1 MIQFHKSRNP
11 ENPIQNVVFYGD
23 TTEYIR
29 LTNALEGMDIS
40 TSLLGV
46 PNNISGYEN
55 IEFQAY
61 ANAIGAMFRSNKD
74 TDRINLLETDSSSGK
89 TDAGSSFLI
98 GLGGAV
104 VLSAAVVAAVVFGI
118 TNAINNNDAKVAE
131 IDEWINSPEVMETLT
146 AVDSTQAKIDKVALY
161 KADLDTAAY
170 NFDTKSA
177 LTVDVL
183 NTVIKTIQDNSCSVA
198 EIAYASGSFEISCTA
213 KDNTAPDEAVKAIYD
228 LDMFDNIV
236 YDGFQSNGGG
246 EAVEGAAQEDPITF
260 TVSFVSRP
268 NEVEVEETAETTDET
283 QEEGVE

>member
-1 MIQFHKSRNP
+1 
-11 ENPIQNVVFYGD
+11 
-23 TTEYIR
+23 
-29 LTNALEGMDIS
+29 MDIS
-40 TSLLGV
+40 TKPSGV

-74 TDRINLLETDSSSGK
+74 TDRINLLETDSSAGK

-183 NTVIKTIQDNSCSVA
+183 NTVIKTIQDNSCSR
-198 EIAYASGSFEISCTA
+198 S
-213 KDNTAPDEAVKAIYD
+213 
-228 LDMFDNIV
+228 
-236 YDGFQSNGGG
+236 
-246 EAVEGAAQEDPITF
+246 
-260 TVSFVSRP
+260 
-268 NEVEVEETAETTDET
+268 
-283 QEEGVE
+283 

>member
-1 MIQFHKSRNP
+1 MS
-11 ENPIQNVVFYGD
+11 G
-23 TTEYIR
+23 
-29 LTNALEGMDIS
+29 S
-40 TSLLGV
+40 TAPKLW
-46 PNNISGYEN
+46 
-55 IEFQAY
+55 
-61 ANAIGAMFRSNKD
+61 K
-74 TDRINLLETDSSSGK
+74 
-89 TDAGSSFLI
+89 
-98 GLGGAV
+98 
-104 VLSAAVVAAVVFGI
+104 LS
-118 TNAINNNDAKVAE
+118 
-131 IDEWINSPEVMETLT
+131 PLLT
-146 AVDSTQAKIDKVALY
+146 ALRLRSTRLSLY

-198 EIAYASGSFEISCTA
+198 EIAYTSGSFEISCTA

>member
-1 MIQFHKSRNP
+1 
-11 ENPIQNVVFYGD
+11 
-23 TTEYIR
+23 
-29 LTNALEGMDIS
+29 
-40 TSLLGV
+40 
-46 PNNISGYEN
+46 
-55 IEFQAY
+55 
-61 ANAIGAMFRSNKD
+61 
-74 TDRINLLETDSSSGK
+74 
-89 TDAGSSFLI
+89 
-98 GLGGAV
+98 
-104 VLSAAVVAAVVFGI
+104 
-118 TNAINNNDAKVAE
+118 
-131 IDEWINSPEVMETLT
+131 METLT

-283 QEEGVE
+283 QEEGVEE